1 MDGPRW
7 EHISSLAKDFISKT
21 LVRKPRDRLTADQA
35 LQHPWLANTE
45 EALSTGKLDSSVL
58 ASLRRF
64 STYSV
69 LKVTCCVVMHTHRDT
84 VIHTHTHAN
93 TRTHRET
100 HNTHT
105 HALTRPH
112 NISQCCRHVPR
123 SCQCVGKWTGGPC
136 PLIP

>member
-7 EHISSLAKDFISKT
+7 EHVSAQAKDFISKT

-69 LKVTCCVVMHTHRDT
+69 LKVTCCVVML
-84 VIHTHTHAN
+84 THTPRHGQ
-93 TRTHRET
+93 
-100 HNTHT
+100 T
-105 HALTRPH
+105 HARAHTTRH
-112 NISQCCRHVPR
+112 
-123 SCQCVGKWTGGPC
+123 T
-136 PLIP
+136 

>member
-7 EHISSLAKDFISKT
+7 EHVSAQAKDFISKT

-84 VIHTHTHAN
+84 VIHTHTH
-93 TRTHRET
+93 
-100 HNTHT
+100 THT

-112 NISQCCRHVPR
+112 ASTQHFTFCRVPR
-123 SCQCVGKWTGGPC
+123 CCQCVGKWTREPC